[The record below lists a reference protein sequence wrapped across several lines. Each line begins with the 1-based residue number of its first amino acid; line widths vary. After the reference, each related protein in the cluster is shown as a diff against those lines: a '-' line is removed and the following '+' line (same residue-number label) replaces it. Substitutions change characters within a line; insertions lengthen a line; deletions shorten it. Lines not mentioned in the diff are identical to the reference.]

1 MQNEQTDR
9 MVPRLAATVMLVRD
23 RAGGGIDTYMARRSA
38 RSTFMPDAYVFPG
51 GALEPGDVEPAVL
64 ARLDGPP
71 PTIAPTFVVAA
82 IRELFE
88 EAGIL
93 LARGRDGSLLDAAG
107 VAAATEA
114 ARGTTFAQMLERC
127 GLRLAGDEL
136 AYYSNWITP
145 PVEVARRFDAHF
157 FVALAPAGQIA
168 VADAVELHDG
178 LWLAPAEALARGER
192 GEIALVYPTVKHLE
206 RLAKFD
212 DTAAL
217 LTHAR
222 ERRPFPVMPGVTA
235 AGEIFMP
242 PETEAW

>member
-1 MQNEQTDR
+1 
-9 MVPRLAATVMLVRD
+9 MLVRD

-157 FVALAPAGQIA
+157 FVARAPEDQSAA
-168 VADAVELHDG
+168 ADAVEVHDG
-178 LWLAPAEALARGER
+178 VWIRPAEALAPDGGLRGV
-192 GEIALVYPTVKHLE
+192 GAQTTVKHLE